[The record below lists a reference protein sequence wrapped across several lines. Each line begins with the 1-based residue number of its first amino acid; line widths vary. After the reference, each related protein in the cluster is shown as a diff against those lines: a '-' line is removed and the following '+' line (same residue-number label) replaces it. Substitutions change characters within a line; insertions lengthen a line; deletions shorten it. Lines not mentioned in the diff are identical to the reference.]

1 MRIWIHRASYGI
13 LLLAVL
19 AACHLQAEVS
29 RAQPGDEREA
39 ATAAHFERIRDDPAA
54 LADFLARMPVGGDL
68 HHHLTGGVRP
78 AEIIRMAAGDGL
90 CLPVDPSAVWSL
102 LAPPCARGRR
112 PVVEALEDAA
122 FHREIQRR
130 WSMLDYLADDASID
144 RLEAND
150 HFFAL
155 FGKFRGGVQG
165 HLAALLAAARSL
177 AARSGVIYLETA
189 TGYVPDPEARNE
201 LSRSLRWNDDL
212 MVLRHT
218 LRADPRFAEIRD
230 ATLEALSRGLARSD
244 GLLGCGGDDPD
255 PGCGVLVRFQHT
267 MTRTVEPAAVFAGL
281 LLAYEIADASPL
293 VVGINFAGPET
304 HPVSVRDYDLHMRMF
319 GALAAHYPDVKRSL
333 HAGEMV
339 IELAS
344 ALGADLHIRRGLAP
358 AAAGGAAAHRLG
370 HAVALQADPD
380 PAGLLAEMK
389 RRGVAVEINLESNRQ
404 LLGVGAL
411 DHPLIDYLAAG
422 VPVVLST
429 DDPGL
434 MLSDL
439 RQQFALAARNDALT
453 YRTLK
458 ALARNSINHSFLP
471 EADRRRLLRRLGDD
485 FAAFEAM
492 PWEAWGS

>member
-1 MRIWIHRASYGI
+1 MRIRTLRASYGV

-19 AACHLQAEVS
+19 AGGHLAAEVG
-29 RAQPGDEREA
+29 RAQPADEREA

-54 LADFLARMPVGGDL
+54 LAEFLARMPVGADL
-68 HHHLTGGVRP
+68 HHHLSGGVRP
-78 AEIIRMAAGDGL
+78 TELIRMAAPDGL
-90 CLPVDPSAVWSL
+90 CLPVDASAVWSL
-102 LAPPCARGRR
+102 LAPPCGRGRR
-112 PVVEALEDAA
+112 PVGEALEDAA

-144 RLEAND
+144 RLKAND

-155 FGKFRGGVQG
+155 FEKLRGVQG
-165 HLAALLAAARSL
+165 RLAELLAAARSL
-177 AARSGVIYLETA
+177 AARGGVIYLETA
-189 TGYVPDPEARNE
+189 TGYVPDPAARNE
-201 LSRSLRWNDDL
+201 LNASLRWNDDL
-212 MVLRHT
+212 TVLRDT

-230 ATLEALSRGLARSD
+230 ATLEALPRELARSD
-244 GLLGCGGDDPD
+244 GCSGAAATIPIRVAACWSGFSRQRCAPSS
-255 PGCGVLVRFQHT
+255 R
-267 MTRTVEPAAVFAGL
+267 RAVFAGL

-319 GALAAHYPDVKRSL
+319 GALAPHYPDVKRSL

-344 ALGADLHIRRGLAP
+344 PLGAELHIRRALAP
-358 AAAGGAAAHRLG
+358 AEANGAGAHRLG

-389 RRGVAVEINLESNRQ
+389 RRSVVVEISLESNRQ

-411 DHPLIDYLAAG
+411 DHPLVDYLAAG
-422 VPVVLST
+422 VPVMLAT

-439 RQQFALAARNDALT
+439 RRQFALAARNGAVT
-453 YRTLK
+453 YTTLK
-458 ALARNSINHSFLP
+458 ALARNSIDHSFLP
-471 EADRRRLLRRLGDD
+471 EADRRRLLRRLDGD
-485 FAAFEAM
+485 FAAFEAT
-492 PWEAWGS
+492 PWDVAGR